1 MRYLKWI
8 ALMGFVI
15 NMSSARAQSYPDT
28 LISLHGTLEISEQRY
43 HRLKAELYEANA
55 ATRNVEV
62 VKYSKLPS
70 IDASYQA
77 GFGTAN
83 NLTGIFYPY
92 GILPM
97 TGPPSTGNNYQ
108 PVTGSAASLLLNWQ
122 AETFGQ
128 RNAQIRVAEADAGAK
143 QSAWRLTLFEF
154 RIKVVNAYLDL
165 LLAGDIVRVQ
175 RGNLARIEASLH
187 ESRVLSNN
195 GLKPGVDTA
204 LFLSEL
210 SKAKIEE
217 LRADKDLEVAQSMLA
232 GYIITQ
238 ARPIPED
245 STFLNR
251 LPQIYIPADSSFS
264 HAPDILFGQSLS
276 ALSQARESLLKKSYL
291 PKLNVWGT
299 GFARGSGFEANGD
312 IKTWDGMGLS
322 RYNYGAGVQL
332 IFPIMKYGEVKREI
346 QQQEFLSKA
355 AQERIEQTRLEL
367 SVQQRIATSTY
378 RNSMAV
384 AVETDQ
390 QLKSGLYAFSA
401 MQIRYNNGLVNFAD
415 LIQAQYNLLKAE
427 IDRKKA
433 YWDTWKALLLQ
444 AAVNG
449 DEQIFLNEM
458 R

>member
-1 MRYLKWI
+1 
-8 ALMGFVI
+8 
-15 NMSSARAQSYPDT
+15 
-28 LISLHGTLEISEQRY
+28 
-43 HRLKAELYEANA
+43 
-55 ATRNVEV
+55 
-62 VKYSKLPS
+62 
-70 IDASYQA
+70 
-77 GFGTAN
+77 
-83 NLTGIFYPY
+83 
-92 GILPM
+92 M
-97 TGPPSTGNNYQ
+97 TGPPSTGNDYQ

-264 HAPDILFGQSLS
+264 HAPDILFGQSLA

-378 RNSMAV
+378 RNSIAV